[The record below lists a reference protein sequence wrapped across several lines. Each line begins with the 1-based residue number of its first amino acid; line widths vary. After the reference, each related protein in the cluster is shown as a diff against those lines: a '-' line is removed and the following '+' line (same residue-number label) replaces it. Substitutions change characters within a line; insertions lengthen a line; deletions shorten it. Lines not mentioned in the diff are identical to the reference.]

1 MTLAGRGMTPAGRLP
16 ALTWDRVAPLREK
29 AGLHPDGPVDL
40 SMGTPVDPAR
50 CRREGEGE
58 QDAIAG
64 IDRRIAGASCQAP
77 HGGVHW
83 RRTSYP

>member
-16 ALTWDRVAPLREK
+16 AFTWDRVAPLREK

-40 SMGTPVDPAR
+40 SMGRPSIRPAAGQ
-50 CRREGEGE
+50 GEGE